1 MTLPAHGPTLTC
13 MEAHPSSSSMGFLSA
28 ILTKAEA
35 LI

>member
-1 MTLPAHGPTLTC
+1 MANPAHGSSLTC

-28 ILTKAEA
+28 MVAKAEA